1 MSAQL
6 MNPGRRKVGGSP
18 TRGTFA
24 AIREASPDDI
34 RDILTGFAS
43 YFGTF
48 DIDES
53 TRTVIHHVQVSL
65 IPSWVGTDLR
75 RIYEFAN
82 NNQLILTAASDQ
94 GTTRLIWQR
103 DSA

>member
-6 MNPGRRKVGGSP
+6 MNPRRLTVGGSP
-18 TRGTFA
+18 TLGSA
-24 AIREASPDDI
+24 ASIRAASADDM
-34 RDILTGFAS
+34 RAILSGFIA

-48 DIDES
+48 DIDEPA
-53 TRTVIHHVQVSL
+53 RTVIHHVQACL

-75 RIYEFAN
+75 RTYEFAGG
-82 NNQLILTAASDQ
+82 NQLTLTAPSERVV
-94 GTTRLIWQR
+94 TRLVWQR